1 MYRVRVTVARLGT
14 HATLPFATTRAV
26 SRVAAALA
34 VAVALAGCGSHEDAP
49 RVGSSAH
56 SPTSE
61 GRPIGAAAG
70 ARASAIAAAVRFV
83 RGYLSFQAGRLL
95 AQQVP
100 GGSDELRTALK
111 RLRVPPA
118 SRSRQTEIVGAQLE
132 RIDARSARVTVL
144 VRNVDEQLTYPL
156 PIDLV
161 RRDGRWTVLSAG
173 DDT

>member
-1 MYRVRVTVARLGT
+1 MVARLGAY
-14 HATLPFATTRAV
+14 ATLAFGTERAV

-34 VAVALAGCGSHEDAP
+34 VAMALVGCGSHEGAP

-100 GGSDELRTALK
+100 GGSDELRAALK

-132 RIDARSARVTVL
+132 RIDARSARVTVH

-161 RRDGRWTVLSAG
+161 RRDGRWAVLSAG